1 MIVNHNFFC
10 INPLSFGA
18 KLNYSMSKL
27 TYSPQTMFFSLVQHS
42 TGRSN
47 ATSTPSSSTMSTT
60 PTLQSASTTQGKTCY
75 QAVRADGIPV
85 CLFCSGPVEFADKLK
100 CSDWD
105 KRFCSHD
112 CKKEYQVTM
121 FLFGAHCY

>member
-1 MIVNHNFFC
+1 
-10 INPLSFGA
+10 
-18 KLNYSMSKL
+18 
-27 TYSPQTMFFSLVQHS
+27 
-42 TGRSN
+42 
-47 ATSTPSSSTMSTT
+47 MSTT
-60 PTLQSASTTQGKTCY
+60 PTLRSASTTQDKSCY

-121 FLFGAHCY
+121 FSFVAHCYWEMEGLIKFLLEVKFVLSYLGMRARVKIKETPAI